1 VFRACVQYEIT
12 RRWRLASEKEPA
24 LELYIIINN
33 AASEISVF
41 HTNVLFECVCVRV
54 CACVC
59 GYAPL
64 PVTCRVDEQT

>member
-1 VFRACVQYEIT
+1 VPAFNTKSREGGDSRQK
-12 RRWRLASEKEPA
+12 KEPA